1 VGGSRG
7 SCGIVKPPL
16 VELGGRGPVLALA
29 VANGFPPDTYRP
41 MLRPLADRFRAVA
54 LPPRALWPNAGPPPE
69 QAGTWES
76 MAEDLVDGLDAHG
89 LHDVVAVGHSYG
101 AVAWLIAA
109 TRYPGRISALV
120 LLDPTIMSPSVMD
133 RIAAERGGGDEAR
146 FTLVQLALKRRRR
159 FDSPAEA
166 LEYWRTR
173 PLFSD
178 WPDES
183 LRLYVDAM
191 LRPAEDGLG
200 FELRWTPEW
209 EAWYYRSF
217 YAGTW
222 VEVAALTRGTPLLVL
237 RGEATDTYLPDAAE
251 EFARLAPWG
260 LYRTVPGGH
269 LFPQSHPETT
279 GATLCD
285 FLTSPPASV

>member
-1 VGGSRG
+1 V
-7 SCGIVKPPL
+7 IPPL
-16 VELGGRGPVLALA
+16 VELGGRGPALALA
-29 VANGFPPDTYRP
+29 VANGFPPETYRP
-41 MLRPLADRFRAVA
+41 MLRPLAERFRCIA
-54 LPPRALWPNAGPPPE
+54 LPPRALWPGAGTPPE

-76 MAEDLVDGLDAHG
+76 MAEDLVEGLEAHG
-89 LHDVVAVGHSYG
+89 LRDVVAVGHSYG
-101 AVAWLIAA
+101 AVAWVIAA
-109 TRYPGRISALV
+109 TRYPGRIRALA
-120 LLDPTIMSPSVMD
+120 LLDPTIMSPAVMA
-133 RIAAERGGGDEAR
+133 RIATERAGGADAR

-166 LEYWRTR
+166 FAYWRTR

-183 LRLYVDAM
+183 LQLYVAAM
-191 LRPAEDGLG
+191 LRPADDGRG
-200 FELRWTPEW
+200 FDLRWTPEW

-222 VEVAALTRGTPLLVL
+222 AEVANLSPEIPLLVL
-237 RGEATDTYLPDAAE
+237 RGEATDTYLSDAAE

-260 LYRTVPGGH
+260 LHRLVPGGH
-269 LFPQSHPETT
+269 LFPQSHPGLT

-285 FLTSPPASV
+285 FLTSLPAMV